1 MRGLQRLVQILG
13 AADEAHRGEAE
24 AVIVQRLVGGG
35 DDVGMVGQAQI
46 IVGAEIQ
53 HLAPGLDPDVRSLR
67 AGDDPLLLEEG
78 VTADALD
85 LAGQPRL
92 QRHAGPARRY
102 CHEQTTLPHCPLAI
116 RSKPVWNSSIG
127 M

>member
-1 MRGLQRLVQILG
+1 MILQRLM
-13 AADEAHRGEAE
+13 
-24 AVIVQRLVGGG
+24 GGG
-35 DDVGMVGQAQI
+35 DDGGMVGQAEI

-53 HLAPGLDPDVRSLR
+53 HLAPRLDPDMGPLR
-67 AGDDPLLLEEG
+67 AGDDPLLLEQG

-92 QRHAGPARRY
+92 QRDAGLACLY

>member
-1 MRGLQRLVQILG
+1 VILQRFV
-13 AADEAHRGEAE
+13 R
-24 AVIVQRLVGGG
+24 GG
-35 DDVGMVGQAQI
+35 DDRGVIGQAQI

-67 AGDDPLLLEEG
+67 AGDDPLLLEQRVG
-78 VTADALD
+78 PDALD
-85 LAGQPRL
+85 LAGQPGL
-92 QRHAGPARRY
+92 QRRAGPACRY